1 MIQTEALATVPPV
14 SSLDDIISQRI
25 DQALQKQHAQ
35 QAHRDYLGASSLGEP
50 CARKLQY
57 QYLAITPDKATMF
70 SGATLRIF
78 ARGHTMEAM
87 MLDWLRSA
95 GFIVQTASSDQQ
107 KLGFSVADDRIQ
119 GHADGVIVDDTLA
132 ENHDSYPMLW
142 ENKALGHRAWRTLA
156 NKSIAVA
163 KPIYASQV
171 ALYQAYLGLDKNP
184 ALFTA
189 INADTMEI
197 YSEYVPFNAEL
208 AQQMSDRAVM
218 ILRACEAQE
227 WLPPLSHDPCYYR
240 CKTCPWQQR
249 CHTDSLSKLPAQN
262 PINQQ

>member
-1 MIQTEALATVPPV
+1 MMEKEACATAPPTFR
-14 SSLDDIISQRI
+14 DDTIAQRM
-25 DQALQKQHAQ
+25 DQALQKQHAK
-35 QAHRDYLGASSLGEP
+35 QASRDYLGASSLGEP

-57 QYLAITPDKATMF
+57 QYLAITPDQATMF

-95 GFIVQTASSDQQ
+95 GFMVQTASSDQQ
-107 KLGFSVADDRIQ
+107 SLGFSVADGRIQ
-119 GHADGVIVDDTLA
+119 GHADGVIVGDTLV
-132 ENHDSYPMLW
+132 ESNDHYPRLW
-142 ENKALGHRAWRTLA
+142 ENKALGNRSWKTLA
-156 NKSIAVA
+156 NKGVAIA
-163 KPIYASQV
+163 KPIYASQI

-189 INADTMEI
+189 INADTMAI

-208 AQQMSDRAVM
+208 AQKMSDRAVM

-227 WLPPLSHDPCYYR
+227 WLPPISRDPCYYH
-240 CKTCPWQQR
+240 CKCCAWQKI
-249 CHTDSLSKLPAQN
+249 CHAS
-262 PINQQ
+262 